1 MKNTLHI
8 ILLVLFK
15 SNLTDFTYKFKIF
28 LNIRARIHIYTPNYN
43 KNYIVMRNKHN
54 ILTNGNNILI
64 SVHFPCL
71 YLFILNGSGM
81 IFFRKNTWITQV
93 MIKYTYLKPQFN
105 FPRITSVPHGF
116 RVAPV
121 QNPL

>member
-1 MKNTLHI
+1 M
-8 ILLVLFK
+8 LLVLFK
-15 SNLTDFTYKFKIF
+15 SNLTDFT
-28 LNIRARIHIYTPNYN
+28 LNIRARIHIYTPNYH

-54 ILTNGNNILI
+54 ILTKGNNILI

-71 YLFILNGSGM
+71 YLFTLNESGM
-81 IFFRKNTWITQV
+81 IFVKKNTWITQV
-93 MIKYTYLKPQFN
+93 MIEYTYLKPQFN

-121 QNPL
+121 QNTL